1 MINDDRL
8 IYLTSMAHQTLMHY
22 TNTVLSKAGLK
33 VTTAQAGTLFLL
45 KQKNMCMMSEIGEVF
60 NIDNSAVTRLID
72 RLEKNGLVKRRVPP
86 ENRRAI
92 LICITPEGLDEE
104 KKAHM
109 IIRSINSKIKEDF
122 TSKEVE
128 SYKKILNG
136 ILEKFKVE

>member
-8 IYLTSMAHQTLMHY
+8 IYLTSMAYQTLMHY
-22 TNTVLSKAGLK
+22 TNTALSKAGLK

-45 KQKNMCMMSEIGEVF
+45 KQKNMCMMSEIGKVF

-72 RLEKNGLVKRRVPP
+72 RLEKNGLVKRRVPL

-104 KKAHM
+104 KKAQM

>member
-92 LICITPEGLDEE
+92 LICITLEGLNEE

>member
-8 IYLTSMAHQTLMHY
+8 IYLISMSHQTLMHY
-22 TNTVLSKAGLK
+22 TNTALSKAGLK

-45 KQKNMCMMSEIGEVF
+45 KQKNMCMMSEIGKVF

-72 RLEKNGLVKRRVPP
+72 RLEKNGLVKRLVPP

-104 KKAHM
+104 KKAQM

>member
-8 IYLTSMAHQTLMHY
+8 IYLISMSHQTLMHY
-22 TNTVLSKAGLK
+22 TNTALSKAGLK

-45 KQKNMCMMSEIGEVF
+45 KQKNMCMMSEIGKVF

-72 RLEKNGLVKRRVPP
+72 RLEKNGLVKRRVPL

-104 KKAHM
+104 KKAQM

>member
-8 IYLTSMAHQTLMHY
+8 IYLISMSHQTLMHY
-22 TNTVLSKAGLK
+22 TNTALSKAGLK

-45 KQKNMCMMSEIGEVF
+45 KQKNMCMMSEIGKVF

-72 RLEKNGLVKRRVPP
+72 RLEKNGLVKRLVPP

-104 KKAHM
+104 KKAQM

-136 ILEKFKVE
+136 ILEIFKVE

>member
-92 LICITPEGLDEE
+92 LICITLEGLDEE

>member
-72 RLEKNGLVKRRVPP
+72 RLEKNGLVKRRVPL

-92 LICITPEGLDEE
+92 LICITLEGLDEE

>member
-8 IYLTSMAHQTLMHY
+8 IYLTSMAYQTLMHY
-22 TNTVLSKAGLK
+22 TNTALSKAGLK

-45 KQKNMCMMSEIGEVF
+45 KQKNMCMMSEIGKVF

-92 LICITPEGLDEE
+92 LICITPEGLEQE
-104 KKAHM
+104 KKAQM
-109 IIRSINSKIKEDF
+109 IIRSINGKIKESF
-122 TSKEVE
+122 TPKEVA

>member
-8 IYLTSMAHQTLMHY
+8 IYLTSMAYQTLMHY

-92 LICITPEGLDEE
+92 LICITLEGLDEE

-136 ILEKFKVE
+136 ILEIFKVE

>member
-22 TNTVLSKAGLK
+22 TNTALSKAGLK

-45 KQKNMCMMSEIGEVF
+45 KQKNMCMMSEIGKVF

-72 RLEKNGLVKRRVPP
+72 RLEKNGLVKRLVPP

-104 KKAHM
+104 KKAQM